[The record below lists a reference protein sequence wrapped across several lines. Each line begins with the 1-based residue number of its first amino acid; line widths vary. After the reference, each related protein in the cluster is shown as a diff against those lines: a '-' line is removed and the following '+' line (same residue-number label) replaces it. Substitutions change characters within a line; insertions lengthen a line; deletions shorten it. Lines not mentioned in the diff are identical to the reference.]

1 MFLESVLLCSTVH
14 FSNFKPHGGIMLKPW
29 HTKEAIRRS
38 VKVIVAESTLFEG
51 RPEQVPTETALQ
63 DDPIGIVDRF
73 FYRLLNQR
81 VENEF
86 HVTIFDDTEL
96 NNLDQS
102 GHARSVITV
111 EEIVNRIDKELH
123 GITQMLK

>member
-1 MFLESVLLCSTVH
+1 
-14 FSNFKPHGGIMLKPW
+14 MLKPW